1 LNMHAFLLQVA
12 FLGLILSFV
21 STYNT
26 CDNKFAGFFDCIKQK
41 TNQQQTYS
49 SLEREF
55 DDDHQ
60 KLIDKCFASSS
71 SEAQSKNMCVLD
83 KSTLEVDVLG
93 PNGPLRSC
101 NFCQKI
107 AKVVHDKYFKSTPAE
122 RQCLRRH
129 MIDAAV
135 AEIQPCMQSKLH
147 DFSYKVPT
155 IPDFDSA
162 ADNLMQLVEDSLRHR
177 IWVQSRLDVCSQVN
191 PGRATNTRS
200 CLDRGFPGMYE
211 QTCRMINEC
220 RQSTTQANC
229 MSRFDELH
237 RAACSCLKEKR
248 EELGNKVEK
257 LKDALMSSTSSSD
270 CTSKVEAAAGAWKTK
285 LIQALKDCYSDGG
298 SQGISQIPAT
308 KLVEIGCLRATQM
321 NTNAKKEFA
330 IGFRF
335 LRTFLDVMQDR
346 GTRFCSCQN

>member
-21 STYNT
+21 NTYNT

-162 ADNLMQLVEDSLRHR
+162 ADNLMQLV
-177 IWVQSRLDVCSQVN
+177 
-191 PGRATNTRS
+191 
-200 CLDRGFPGMYE
+200 
-211 QTCRMINEC
+211 
-220 RQSTTQANC
+220 TQANC